1 MKVKY
6 KQSSSIFSCFNSDFQ
21 LDIQTFVTNIESEN
35 RVLYDPLSIF
45 KFVDSQFLT
54 NPVMTP
60 CYEEYET
67 WINRFLY
74 QGCNIMIDNKL
85 FVSETGLK
93 HFFSS
98 FITVRLI
105 ENKLLMEWKHSKFT
119 NWVLKFDFDAFILK
133 ATNIIDLSTVCK
145 FCKTIVTDTVV
156 DRSSFCKPA
165 Q

>member
-6 KQSSSIFSCFNSDFQ
+6 KQSSSILSCFNSDFQ
-21 LDIQTFVTNIESEN
+21 LDIQTTITNNESGT
-35 RVLYDPLSIF
+35 RVLYDPLCIF
-45 KFVDSQFLT
+45 KFIDSLCLT
-54 NPVMTP
+54 NPVLTP

-133 ATNIIDLSTVCK
+133 ATNSIDLSTVCK
-145 FCKTIVTDTVV
+145 FCKTIAD
-156 DRSSFCKPA
+156 
-165 Q
+165 